1 MHMPSARESFRR
13 GMSEAGLAAISAYC
27 EFVTILEINC
37 LAFSEEEK
45 KECDEMYL
53 LLAKRMRLVLSL

>member
-1 MHMPSARESFRR
+1 MSSARESFRR

-53 LLAKRMRLVLSL
+53 LLAERMSLVLSL

>member
-1 MHMPSARESFRR
+1 
-13 GMSEAGLAAISAYC
+13 MSEVGLAAISAYC

-53 LLAKRMRLVLSL
+53 LLAERMSLVLSL

>member
-1 MHMPSARESFRR
+1 MPSARESFRR
-13 GMSEAGLAAISAYC
+13 GMSEVGLAAISAYY

-37 LAFSEEEK
+37 LTFSEEEK

-53 LLAKRMRLVLSL
+53 LLAERMSLVLSL

>member
-1 MHMPSARESFRR
+1 MPSARESFRR
-13 GMSEAGLAAISAYC
+13 GMSEVGLAAISAYC

>member
-13 GMSEAGLAAISAYC
+13 GMSEVGLAAISAYC

>member
-1 MHMPSARESFRR
+1 MPSARESFRK

-27 EFVTILEINC
+27 EFITILEINC
-37 LAFSEEEK
+37 LVFSEDEK

-53 LLAKRMRLVLSL
+53 LLAERMSLVLSL